1 MKMTYSRN
9 GTKMMSHDLDCNED
23 TGNPLQEIEPASV
36 ALQGRV
42 NNWHTL
48 SSHYA
53 GIHMCNENCNDSRD
67 SPHMEIVF
75 SILTRDFS

>member
-23 TGNPLQEIEPASV
+23 TGNPLQEIEPAVV

-42 NNWHTL
+42 NWHTL
-48 SSHYA
+48 SSHFA
-53 GIHMCNENCNDSRD
+53 GMHLCNENLRFQEN